1 MLFCDFSVIR
11 EVFLVN
17 CEHVFANASRLVV
30 LGSGMAILEPEF
42 IT

>member
-1 MLFCDFSVIR
+1 MLFRDFSVIR

-17 CEHVFANASRLVV
+17 CEHVFANASRIVV
-30 LGSGMAILEPEF
+30 VGFGMAILEPEF